1 MSPAPLQPLHALA
14 ANQRTMDSKPEA
26 HKRSASQVDIHPPDS
41 SLGSDV
47 HSASAHE
54 IELKP
59 EAPMQPMQPIQ
70 TISMA
75 TGSRFIPAADA
86 TGLTGTPNAGWHGP
100 ATAQGA
106 GFPSSLG
113 KTMKSN
119 DSAEILPTKKN
130 LETPYTNERSQ
141 KTIITL
147 TKNSMTD

>member
-1 MSPAPLQPLHALA
+1 MASPPPLAPLKD
-14 ANQRTMDSKPEA
+14 ANQKTLDSKPEA

-59 EAPMQPMQPIQ
+59 EEPMQPVQPIQ

-75 TGSRFIPAADA
+75 TGSRFIPAEG

-100 ATAQGA
+100 ATSQGG

-119 DSAEILPTKKN
+119 DSAELLPTKKN
-130 LETPYTNERSQ
+130 LETPYTNERS
-141 KTIITL
+141 
-147 TKNSMTD
+147 